1 MAGHSKWKQI
11 KRAKGIT
18 DQKRGALFTKLGREI
33 TIAAKA
39 GGSGDP
45 DTNFRL
51 RMAIQ
56 KAKDGNMP
64 LDNIQR
70 AIAKATGQGDQ
81 QSLVEIIYEG
91 YTPGGAAVY
100 VQVFTDNKNRTASEV
115 RHVFTHHGGVLGESG
130 SVAWQFSNMG
140 VLSVA
145 APKGKADDITLAA
158 IDAGAEDVKGE
169 GESLEVYTA
178 PDKLDVVRKSLE
190 ATGAKITGAELQ
202 MVPKTTMIFDRSN
215 AGQALRLLDE
225 LEELDDVQKVFTNA
239 DFPEEVLAAA
249 G

>member
-1 MAGHSKWKQI
+1 
-11 KRAKGIT
+11 
-18 DQKRGALFTKLGREI
+18 
-33 TIAAKA
+33 
-39 GGSGDP
+39 
-45 DTNFRL
+45 
-51 RMAIQ
+51 
-56 KAKDGNMP
+56 MP

-81 QSLVEIIYEG
+81 QSLVEITYEG

-100 VQVFTDNKNRTASEV
+100 VQAFTDNKNRTASEV

-130 SVAWQFSNMG
+130 SVAWLFSNMG

-178 PDKLDVVRKSLE
+178 PDKLEAVRKGLE
-190 ATGAKITGAELQ
+190 AMGAKITAAELQ
-202 MVPKTTMIFDRSN
+202 MVPKTTMTFDRSN

-239 DFPEEVLAAA
+239 DFPEEVMAAV

>member
-18 DQKRGALFTKLGREI
+18 DQKRGALFTKLAREI

-39 GGSGDP
+39 GGGDP
-45 DTNFRL
+45 DANFRL

-70 AIAKATGQGDQ
+70 AIAKGTGQGEQ
-81 QSLVEIIYEG
+81 QSLVEITYEG

-100 VQVFTDNKNRTASEV
+100 VQAFTDNKNRTASEV

-130 SVAWQFSNMG
+130 SVAWLFSNMG

-178 PDKLDVVRKSLE
+178 PDKLDAVRKGLE
-190 ATGAKITGAELQ
+190 AAGAKITSAELQ
-202 MVPKTTMIFDRSN
+202 MVPKTTMTFDRSN

-225 LEELDDVQKVFTNA
+225 LEDLDDVQKVFTNA